1 MIEKISKFLIETKF
15 QPYPFLKKVLNII
28 VSEFDFNGAVIT
40 LIDVGSAV
48 PIPAYI
54 AINSSNC
61 GDIYKNYSLKDEMLQ
76 DAINCGSVIHFK
88 RNMNRVSSSTLN
100 EYLKEFQERMI
111 IPIKY
116 ELEVIGLIDIVSS
129 GHIKDRAFK
138 IVDEI
143 LPQFY
148 PLMHQ
153 WVKNYHAQVFSNELL
168 IVNEIYQKINS
179 TISLEKLLKL
189 IVMHAKRLIPCDLCN
204 IFLINDDKN
213 ELILKVI
220 SNFDDPGLKK
230 VRFKIGEGIAGHVF
244 QTQKG
249 IIIEDCD
256 VDKIFVKLKNSL
268 PEIKAMVCV
277 PLVAQ
282 NEPIGVITLTSKY
295 RNAFDSRDYDLLNML
310 AATVSM
316 AIYNTRLFERT
327 QKKVDELSTLC
338 SVSKTISSSVNLEK
352 VLNLII
358 NEAAMALKADIGA
371 VMLLDEASGELLPKV
386 SYGLSQTSHHSLKY
400 KLGESLVGWA
410 ALKGEG
416 VFVKDV
422 LADTRYKPKDSLNY
436 HIKSDMCVPLIVQQK
451 VIGVI
456 TLAVGHSKP
465 SFNEEDLKLLTSI
478 ASQAA
483 IAIYNTEL
491 YQKSEQKVREL
502 TTLYEISRA
511 IASTL
516 NLENVLNLA
525 MKMINQL
532 MNTRR
537 CSIIILGRDG
547 KEINAR
553 VSQGLSEDILK
564 QIKLD
569 DAESIL
575 SHVLK
580 TKQPILIKNIDAE
593 PAFKMSES
601 GRYFTNSFMSVP
613 LYIKEQ
619 IIGVI
624 NVTDKINGTQFT
636 EDDLKLLI
644 TLANQIASD
653 VDNARLYEMAVT
665 DGLTETFNH
674 KYFQQHLEKD
684 IERSKRYHEEL
695 SILMID
701 IDHFK
706 KCNDT
711 YGHQEGNKIL
721 KKVTSILKA
730 SIREV
735 DLLARYGGEEF
746 AIILPCTP
754 KSGAFEIAQRM
765 REIIEKSEFCLS
777 NQQIRIT
784 VSIGIAAFPED
795 ASLQFDLIRKSDIS
809 LYHAKKTGRNRV
821 ICYDESLSELHSTM

>member
-1 MIEKISKFLIETKF
+1 MIEKISKFLIEAKF
-15 QPYPFLKKVLNII
+15 QPYPFLKKTLNLL
-28 VSEFDFNGAVIT
+28 VNEYEFNGAVIT
-40 LIDVGSAV
+40 LIDAASAV

-54 AINSSNC
+54 AINSANC
-61 GDIYKNYSLKDEMLQ
+61 GDVYKNYSLKDEMLQ
-76 DAINCGSVIHFK
+76 DAVNCGSVIHFK
-88 RNMNRVSSSTLN
+88 RDMIKVSKSTLN
-100 EYLKEFQERMI
+100 NYLSTYKERII

-116 ELEVIGLIDIVSS
+116 EQEVIGMIDIISS
-129 GHIKDRAFK
+129 GKIKENAFK
-138 IVDEI
+138 IVDEV

-153 WVKNYHAQVFSNELL
+153 WVKNYHSQVFSNELL

-220 SNFDDPGLKK
+220 SNFDDPDLKK
-230 VRFKIGEGIAGHVF
+230 VKFKIGEGVAGHVF
-244 QTQKG
+244 ETRKG
-249 IIIEDCD
+249 LIIEDCEN
-256 VDKIFVKLKNSL
+256 DKTFMVLANL
-268 PEIKAMVCV
+268 PEIKSMLCV
-277 PLVAQ
+277 PLIAQ
-282 NEPIGVITLTSKY
+282 NEAIGVITLTSKY
-295 RNAFDSRDYDLLNML
+295 KNAFDSRDYDLLNML

-316 AIYNTRLFERT
+316 AIHNTRLFERT

-338 SVSKTISSSVNLEK
+338 SVSKTIGSSVNLEK

-371 VMLLDEASGELLPKV
+371 IMLLDEASGELVPKV
-386 SYGLSQTSHHSLKY
+386 SYGLSQTSHHSLRY
-400 KLGESLVGWA
+400 KMGESLVGWA

-416 VFVKDV
+416 IYVKDV
-422 LADTRYKPKDSLNY
+422 LTDSRYKSKDSLNY
-436 HIKSDMCVPLIVQQK
+436 KIKSDICVPLIVQNK
-451 VIGVI
+451 VIGVL
-456 TLAVGHSKP
+456 TLAVGYLKP
-465 SFNEEDLKLLTSI
+465 SFNDEDMKLLTSI

-491 YQKSEQKVREL
+491 YEKSEQKVREL

-532 MNTRR
+532 MNTKR

-553 VSQGLSEDILK
+553 VSQGLSEDILR
-564 QIKLD
+564 QIKLEGD
-569 DAESIL
+569 ESIL
-575 SHVLK
+575 NHVLR
-580 TKQPILIKNIDAE
+580 TKQPLLVKNLEQEA
-593 PAFKMSES
+593 AFKSAQVS
-601 GRYFTNSFMSVP
+601 RYSTKSFMSVP

-619 IIGVI
+619 VIGVI
-624 NVTDKINGTQFT
+624 NVTDKMDSSSFN
-636 EDDLKLLI
+636 EDDLKLLV

-684 IERSKRYHEEL
+684 IERSKRYREDL

-721 KKVTSILKA
+721 RKVTAILKS

-746 AIILPCTP
+746 AIVLPCTP
-754 KSGAFEIAQRM
+754 KSGAYEIAQRM
-765 REIIEKSEFCLS
+765 REIIEKSDFVLS

-784 VSIGIAAFPED
+784 VSIGIASFPED
-795 ASLQFDLIRKSDIS
+795 ASLQFDLIRKSDIA

-821 ICYDESLSELHSTM
+821 ICFEPEIAEAHSTM